1 MRALRNRTPRASY
14 HSTLCSICICRTQD
28 GPTFLSNHRRSSSLL
43 SPCSLTTHVASFSET
58 SSLAILYSGRS
69 VMPAAVPVRI
79 HPGSVMI
86 CETSSI
92 EGRTGG
98 APLVSIAV
106 SRSCCM
112 RRSHA
117 INTVPFESCRST
129 TLDARLMAR
138 PDGPVVLS
146 RPTQVVYSS
155 KTRSK
160 LKQSTPGNAWDNQ
173 QEQPTK
179 HPSIHRLSELDPD
192 MT

>member
-1 MRALRNRTPRASY
+1 MGALRNRTPRTSY
-14 HSTLCSICICRTQD
+14 QSTLCAICICRTQD

-79 HPGSVMI
+79 HPGQGHDLAVPQTI
-86 CETSSI
+86 SI
-92 EGRTGG
+92 RGRTGG

-117 INTVPFESCRST
+117 INTVPLESCRST
-129 TLDARLMAR
+129 TLDARLTAR

-146 RPTQVVYSS
+146 RPTQLVYSS

-160 LKQSTPGNAWDNQ
+160 LKQSTPGSNSRRK
-173 QEQPTK
+173 QPNTQAFTNF
-179 HPSIHRLSELDPD
+179 PS
-192 MT
+192 